1 MIKKYTIKY
10 VDIKTNN
17 ATYIDLKPMTLKQ
30 AYNLKKVQ
38 MDIKDRIVEIIPYKE
53 YLNYK
58 EEAKR

>member
-10 VDIKTNN
+10 INMKTNN
-17 ATYIDLKPMTLKQ
+17 VTYIDLKPMPLKQ
-30 AYNLKKVQ
+30 AYNLKKAQ
-38 MDIKDRIVEIIPYKE
+38 MDIKDRIVEVIPYKE